1 MPLYMPQHRIPA
13 HAAAQKYCRAL
24 DSESQSPHLLKLALV
39 NNMPDSALEDTEAQF
54 FELLAGAAGDLP
66 VHIELFS
73 LANVPPGERAQQ
85 HLDCFYKS
93 TNELPGQS
101 FDGAIIT
108 GTEPRETNLSKEP
121 YWNSL
126 TQVLDWASEQT
137 SSAVLSCL
145 AAHAGVLHS
154 HGIVRQPMQDKRF
167 GVFEHQIVT
176 KHALTM
182 GVASP
187 VSIPH
192 SRWNELSEN
201 LLIAAGYTV
210 LTKSPEAGVDLF
222 VTQKRNSL
230 LVHFQGHP
238 EYGGLT
244 LFKEYRR
251 DVKRFLR
258 GERETYP
265 SVPRAYFGTEAVQ
278 LAENFRK
285 LAVAGRSERVF
296 EKFPEVELIAALKN
310 TWRASSVR
318 IYRNWLEILLD
329 KKSSSQPATVM
340 SRVGR
345 G

>member
-1 MPLYMPQHRIPA
+1 MPLYMPQHRIPT
-13 HAAAQKYCRAL
+13 HAAAQKYCRVLA
-24 DSESQSPHLLKLALV
+24 SESQSPHLLKLALV

-54 FELLAGAAGDLP
+54 FELLDGAAGDLP

-73 LANVPPGERAQQ
+73 LANVPRGERAQQ

-201 LLIAAGYTV
+201 SLIAAGYTV

-222 VTQKRNSL
+222 VTQKGNSL

-238 EYGGLT
+238 EYGELT

-265 SVPRAYFGTEAVQ
+265 AVPRAYFGTEAVQ
-278 LAENFRK
+278 LAENYRK
-285 LAVAGRSERVF
+285 LAVAGRSERAF
-296 EKFPEVELIAALKN
+296 EKFPEVELIAALQN